1 MASNTARR
9 SSSTGIPPFMAL
21 FILLAGA
28 LLLFHLAVLANAGV
42 TGGVAPT
49 LSETTSALISSPTN
63 PVAGFPAG
71 AQVGNMAYVFFALL
85 IGLLVGVLFL
95 LGRLFSSNA
104 KRGKG
109 RTRREQT
116 ATAHRTSYAQVKDT
130 LSKKAALESAKVPLR
145 SLLIPPKATKEEK
158 KELAAKIDNLP
169 ESMLIVPLGKTV
181 VEKKELFGQSEDTTV
196 VIAPPR
202 SGKSARLA
210 SGRILDAPAA
220 FMATST
226 RPDLFDIT
234 AGSIEEA
241 GDRKTWVFDVFN
253 MSGWDRVARWN
264 PIAGAEDIEVA
275 LRRGK
280 AWAGAQPMK
289 GVKGG
294 DWFNT
299 RAGNILGRLF
309 FLAAV
314 AGKDMEDV
322 LEWAHDLESDSIT
335 DIIRSYENVP
345 GVRAVGAYMK
355 NLVSR
360 GGDDGNFAVKQA
372 LSELLEPL
380 SIPRVME
387 QMNAPAGEAFDFEAF
402 VNSRDGLYLLADP
415 ASHKGVGPLVSM
427 FAAEVIETARRESVK
442 KPGGRFWPP
451 FTAVLDEA
459 PNLAAFPEMGSLVT
473 TTGGNGISVMIF
485 AQDPE
490 QIVDRWGQAQAKE
503 IMNSANAKYYFPGL
517 GINQYTEELAK
528 LVGEYDLERSSR
540 TRSERGASSTSYSMD
555 EKQVMTAK
563 DINELPAGTALLR
576 YRNLAPIHVSMNAYW
591 EREDGAHIQ
600 ALRYETAVSCGR
612 DPKLNELNLNLNQ
625 Q

>member
-1 MASNTARR
+1 MASNATQRP
-9 SSSTGIPPFMAL
+9 SKGIPPFMAI
-21 FILLAGA
+21 FIIVAGA
-28 LLLFHLAVLANAGV
+28 LLLFHLAVLANVGV

-49 LSETTSALISSPTN
+49 LAETTSALISSPTN
-63 PVAGFPAG
+63 PVAGFSAG
-71 AQVGNMAYVFFALL
+71 AQVGKMAYVFFALL
-85 IGLLVGVLFL
+85 IGLLVGVLVL
-95 LGRLFSSNA
+95 LSRLFSSHA
-104 KRGKG
+104 KKGKG

-158 KELAAKIDNLP
+158 KDLAAKIDALP

-234 AGSIEEA
+234 AGSIEET
-241 GDRKTWVFDVFN
+241 GDRKTWVFDVFH
-253 MSGWDRVARWN
+253 MSGWGRVARWN

-314 AGKDMEDV
+314 SGKDMEDV
-322 LEWAHDLESDSIT
+322 LEWAHNLESDSIT
-335 DIIRSYENVP
+335 DVIEHYEEMVP

-380 SIPRVME
+380 AIPRVME
-387 QMNAPAGEAFDFEAF
+387 QMNASAHEAFDFEAF

-415 ASHKGVGPLVSM
+415 AAHKGIGPLVSM

-442 KPGGRFWPP
+442 KPGGRFWPS

-490 QIVDRWGQAQAKE
+490 QIVDRWGASQAKE
-503 IMNSANAKYYFPGL
+503 IMNSANVKYYFPGL

-540 TRSERGASSTSYSMD
+540 TRSERGGSSTSYSLD

-591 EREDGAHIQ
+591 EREDGEHIQ
-600 ALRYETAVSCGR
+600 ELRYETAASCGR
-612 DPKLNELNLNLNQ
+612 EPKLNELNWNQ

>member
-1 MASNTARR
+1 MMASSGARR
-9 SSSTGIPPFMAL
+9 SSSKGIPPFMAI
-21 FILLAGA
+21 FIIVAGV
-28 LLLFHLAVLANAGV
+28 LVLFHLAVLANAGV
-42 TGGVAPT
+42 TGGVAPS
-49 LSETTSALISSPTN
+49 LSDTTQAVISSWKN
-63 PVAGFPAG
+63 PVAGYAPS
-71 AQVGNMAYVFFALL
+71 AQVGKLAYVFFALL
-85 IGLLVGVLFL
+85 IGLLVGVLVL
-95 LGRLFSSNA
+95 LGRLFSSDA

-241 GDRKTWVFDVFN
+241 GDRKVWVFDVFG
-253 MSGWDRVARWN
+253 MSGWGRVARWN

-309 FLAAV
+309 FIAAIS
-314 AGKDMEDV
+314 GRDMEKV
-322 LEWAHDLESDSIT
+322 VEWAHNLET
-335 DIIRSYENVP
+335 QDIADILEEYAHVP
-345 GVRAVGAYMK
+345 GVPAVTSYMS
-355 NLVSR
+355 NLISR

-380 SIPRVME
+380 AIPRVME
-387 QMNAPAGEAFDFEAF
+387 QMNAPAHEAFDFEAF

-415 ASHKGVGPLVSM
+415 AAHAGVGPLVSM

-459 PNLAAFPEMGSLVT
+459 PNLAAFPNMGPLVT

-490 QIVDRWGQAQAKE
+490 QIVDRWGASQAKE
-503 IMNSANAKYYFPGL
+503 IINAANVKYYFAGL

-540 TRSERGASSTSYSMD
+540 TRSERGGSSTSYSLD

-563 DINELPAGTALLR
+563 DINELPSGTALLR
-576 YRNLAPIHVSMNAYW
+576 YRNLAPVHVALDAYW
-591 EREDGAHIQ
+591 EREDGARIQ
-600 ALRYETAVSCGR
+600 ALRYETAQKCGR
-612 DPKLNELNLNLNQ
+612 DPRLNELNLKQ
-625 Q
+625 